1 MAEEFLGDSDGFDR
15 PNSDAGE
22 PQRERID
29 FLIIGTREGVMAE
42 IRKFFAIGFAQPD
55 DWSPLTPV
63 PNSDRVMSILV
74 RYRKPGST
82 DSSTRKSG
90 G

>member
-1 MAEEFLGDSDGFDR
+1 
-15 PNSDAGE
+15 
-22 PQRERID
+22 
-29 FLIIGTREGVMAE
+29 MAE

-74 RYRKPGST
+74 RDRKGGST

-90 G
+90 R